1 MNVNGLGREQVGPTG
16 MPMLTRRPRPT
27 TRTVVVLLSLGALV
41 LMLLLAA
48 VPLARS
54 DAPIVITNPDASRT
68 VTWSMGSPTNLT
80 LQNVALDGGR
90 AELPRR
96 TDTVAWSPCRYR
108 PDVSQ
113 TNQLSLGP

>member
-1 MNVNGLGREQVGPTG
+1 MNVNGLGREQGGPTG

-27 TRTVVVLLSLGALV
+27 TRTVVVLLFLGALV

-68 VTWSMGSPTNLT
+68 VTWTMGSPTNLT

-90 AELPRR
+90 A
-96 TDTVAWSPCRYR
+96 
-108 PDVSQ
+108 
-113 TNQLSLGP
+113 